1 MILDSNH
8 LFNKIYSALR
18 LKAFSLFFVF
28 LMSILI
34 SVNAI
39 VSFADDNQAAARKLS
54 ASGKILSLEKIHQ
67 KAKAIKSGKILETEL
82 EIKGSQY
89 VYEVELLDDKGLV
102 WEIDLDAKTGKLIK
116 LEED

>member
-8 LFNKIYSALR
+8 LFKKIYGVLR
-18 LKAFSLFFVF
+18 LKVVSLFFVS
-28 LMSILI
+28 LLSALI

-67 KAKAIKSGKILETEL
+67 KAKAIKAGKILETEL
-82 EIKGSQY
+82 EIKGNQY

>member
-8 LFNKIYSALR
+8 LFKKIFGVLR
-18 LKAFSLFFVF
+18 LKVFSLFFVS
-28 LMSILI
+28 LLSVLI